1 MRRVSCWWT
10 HLKFASASQH
20 YVPQDAVVAGGKP
33 ERGSCVLGIVEK
45 LRVAQATEVA
55 GNVLSIRFWPV
66 VFASLVGEY

>member
-1 MRRVSCWWT
+1 M
-10 HLKFASASQH
+10 
-20 YVPQDAVVAGGKP
+20 AGGKP

-66 VFASLVGEY
+66 AFASLVGEY